1 MTVAEEWFVDTNVL
15 VYATNIDSPWHQSA
29 MEALSRARQ
38 AGIGLVVSPQILREY
53 MVVSTRAA
61 SALMPRVEILQN
73 LAILQREFRIL
84 NEDRTVSAKL
94 LELVARYEVS
104 GKKIHDANIVATMLV
119 HGLTHLL
126 TYNVDDFARFEGEI
140 TLVPSDKPS
149 SEAPDLPRSAP

>member
-53 MVVSTRAA
+53 LVASTRTS
-61 SALMPRVEILQN
+61 SAPMPRIEILQN

-84 NEDRTVSAKL
+84 NEDRTVAAKL

-119 HGLTHLL
+119 YGLTHLL
-126 TYNVDDFARFEGEI
+126 TYNVDDFVRFEGEI
-140 TLVPSDKPS
+140 ALVPSTKPS
-149 SEAPDLPRSAP
+149 SEDLDLPRPAP